1 VGGIVACG
9 LRALRR
15 DREAALGPIAAFA
28 TLGLHAGIDWDW
40 EMPAVTIPA
49 LVLAG
54 LLMVLAEPEDR
65 AAGSPPPPA
74 A

>member
-1 VGGIVACG
+1 VAWAA
-9 LRALRR
+9 RDALRLAPGLAVGPVAGVALM
-15 DREAALGPIAAFA
+15 AAHAA
-28 TLGLHAGIDWDW
+28 IDWDW